1 MDWLDTVLQ
10 DLDDCNDLADDQDS
24 LQAKLQSVQ
33 VSLQAKLHVVSNFF
47 ILLDLKQISK
57 Y

>member
-33 VSLQAKLHVVSNFF
+33 VSLQAKLQVVSNFF